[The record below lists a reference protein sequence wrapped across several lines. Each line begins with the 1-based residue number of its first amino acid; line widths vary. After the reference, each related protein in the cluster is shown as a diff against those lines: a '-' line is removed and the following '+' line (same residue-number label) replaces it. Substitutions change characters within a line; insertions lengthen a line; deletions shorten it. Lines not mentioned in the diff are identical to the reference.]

1 MDEAGRVNVS
11 TNVDLNQLLGPT
23 DMQEGL
29 EGHEGN
35 DGSAVGDDILEV
47 LQDRVEGAVKEPV
60 GKSYFSERFKKL
72 LCAT

>member
-11 TNVDLNQLLGPT
+11 TNVDINQLLGPT

-35 DGSAVGDDILEV
+35 DGSEVGVDILEV
-47 LQDRVEGAVKEPV
+47 LQDRVEGAVKESV
-60 GKSYFSERFKKL
+60 GKLGFSEKFK
-72 LCAT
+72 